1 MLDPTK
7 RFSTRVENYIKYRPS
22 YPPEIISLLAS
33 VCGLTSDTLIADV
46 GFGTGLLTELFLKLG
61 NSVVG
66 IEPNADMRAAG
77 EGILAKYSNFE
88 SINATAEATTL
99 SDNSIDMIV
108 AGQAFHWFDRAKA
121 RTEFQ
126 RILKPN
132 GWVVLIWNGFHV
144 ETSPLNNGYQ
154 EIVLRYGTDYK
165 EVVREISGVDVESF
179 FAPNRWK
186 CARFA
191 FKQMFDFEGLKG
203 RLLSSS
209 YAPDATHPRFEE
221 MIDELRRLFA
231 ANEQNGKVEFDYQ
244 TEVYYGRMPS
254 N

>member
-1 MLDPTK
+1 M
-7 RFSTRVENYIKYRPS
+7 
-22 YPPEIISLLAS
+22 II
-33 VCGLTSDTLIADV
+33 
-46 GFGTGLLTELFLKLG
+46 
-61 NSVVG
+61 
-66 IEPNADMRAAG
+66 
-77 EGILAKYSNFE
+77 
-88 SINATAEATTL
+88 
-99 SDNSIDMIV
+99 

-165 EVVREISGVDVESF
+165 EVAREISGVDVESF

-186 CARFA
+186 WARFA

-231 ANEQNGKVEFDYQ
+231 ANEQNGKVEFDYE
-244 TEVYYGRMPS
+244 TEVYYGRMRSVPS
-254 N
+254 A